1 MISLE
6 EVKPFAEGGNRVC
19 YIHPDN
25 KNLCLKIS
33 KSEVIK
39 KMRSNAPWYKKLR
52 SENSFDDNYREERAY
67 QQRAIKKNPQ
77 KIWKHLAKWYGMVET
92 SIGLAS
98 ETELIRDNKNNI
110 AITLE
115 KYLFTYGMTD
125 EIKEALKDF
134 ESWLR
139 STLVLTK
146 NIIPH
151 NIVLGYE
158 DDKIILKI
166 VDGLGSKSYL
176 PFTYTSD
183 FFASKYVER
192 RIELMQSRINWDL
205 TGRKGN
211 WK

>member
-6 EVKPFAEGGNRVC
+6 GVKPFAEGGNRVC

-33 KSEVIK
+33 KSEVVK

-77 KIWKHLAKWYGMVET
+77 KIWKHLAKWYEFVET
-92 SIGLAS
+92 SKGLAS
-98 ETELIRDNKNNI
+98 CTELITNNDKI
-110 AITLE
+110 ALNLE
-115 KYLFTYGMTD
+115 EYLSSKGRTK
-125 EIKEALKDF
+125 EIDKALKEF
-134 ESWLR
+134 EIFLKE
-139 STLVLTK
+139 TKLLTK

-151 NIVLGYE
+151 NLAVKE
-158 DDKIILKI
+158 DDYGLTLKII
-166 VDGLGSKSYL
+166 DGLGSMSFIPL
-176 PFTYTSD
+176 PEISNALANRYI
-183 FFASKYVER
+183 KR
-192 RIELMQSRINWDL
+192 RIELMYSRIEWDL
-205 TGRKGN
+205 SGRKGS

>member
-33 KSEVIK
+33 KSEVVK

-52 SENSFDDNYREERAY
+52 SEKSFDDNYREERAY

-77 KIWKHLAKWYGMVET
+77 KIWKHLAKWYEFAET
-92 SIGLAS
+92 SKGLAS
-98 ETELIRDNKNNI
+98 CIELITNNDKI
-110 AITLE
+110 ALNLE
-115 KYLFTYGMTD
+115 EYLFSKGRTKETD
-125 EIKEALKDF
+125 KALKEF
-134 ESWLR
+134 EIFLKE
-139 STLVLTK
+139 TKLLTK

-151 NIVLGYE
+151 NLAVKE
-158 DDKIILKI
+158 DDYELTLKII
-166 VDGLGSKSYL
+166 DGLGSMSFIPLQEISNALANRYIK
-176 PFTYTSD
+176 
-183 FFASKYVER
+183 R
-192 RIELMQSRINWDL
+192 RIDLMYSRIEWDL
-205 TGRKGN
+205 SGRKGS